1 MPDLYLK
8 KCRCPY
14 CLKETETKR
23 VLSRHIRVEHT
34 DMDGFIHYQG
44 PNVYF
49 YEPIQCSHCRFIF
62 HEAFEK
68 LRPDVRTL
76 LKTDILS
83 TLPVL
88 PFSATER
95 SVKQVLYLYKL
106 CLYMAQVTLQKDS
119 IQAMLGIRISWM
131 YRLLEDLEQELSW
144 TMRSVQKYETIYF
157 EYSDAVR
164 TGIPHDV
171 LLLRISDL
179 YATLGDT
186 DNAKQWY
193 GLIFQSKTV
202 SDRIK
207 KEAREHWELYR
218 EQHPI

>member
-1 MPDLYLK
+1 MPDLYMK

-68 LRPDVRTL
+68 LRPDVRIL
-76 LKTDILS
+76 LETDILS
-83 TLPVL
+83 MLPVL

-131 YRLLEDLEQELSW
+131 YRLLEDLEQEISW
-144 TMRSVQKYETIYF
+144 TMRSVQKYETIYL
-157 EYSDAVR
+157 EYTDAVR

-179 YATLGDT
+179 YATLADT

-193 GLIFQSKTV
+193 SLIFQSKTV

-218 EQHPI
+218 EQHTI

>member
-68 LRPDVRTL
+68 LRPDVRIL
-76 LKTDILS
+76 LETDILS

-95 SVKQVLYLYKL
+95 SAKQVLYLYKL
-106 CLYMAQVTLQKDS
+106 CLYMAQITLQKDS

-144 TMRSVQKYETIYF
+144 TMRSVQKYETIYLN
-157 EYSDAVR
+157 YTDAVR

-193 GLIFQSKTV
+193 SLIFQSKTV

-218 EQHPI
+218 EQHTI

>member
-1 MPDLYLK
+1 MPDLYAK

-14 CLKETETKR
+14 CLKDTETKR
-23 VLSRHIRVEHT
+23 VLSRHIRIDHT
-34 DMDGFIHYQG
+34 DLDGFIHYQG

-49 YEPIQCSHCRFIF
+49 YEPIQCNHCRFIF

-68 LRPDVRTL
+68 LRPDVRIL
-76 LKTDILS
+76 LETDILS
-83 TLPVL
+83 MLPVL

-106 CLYMAQVTLQKDS
+106 CLYMAQITLQKDS

-144 TMRSVQKYETIYF
+144 TMRSVQKYETIYLN
-157 EYSDAVR
+157 YTDAVR

-193 GLIFQSKTV
+193 SLIFQSKTV

-218 EQHPI
+218 EQHTI

>member
-1 MPDLYLK
+1 MK

-68 LRPDVRTL
+68 LRPDVRIL
-76 LKTDILS
+76 LETDILS
-83 TLPVL
+83 MLPVL

-131 YRLLEDLEQELSW
+131 YRLLEDLEQEISW
-144 TMRSVQKYETIYF
+144 TMRSVQKYETIYL
-157 EYSDAVR
+157 EYTDAVR

-179 YATLGDT
+179 YATLADT

-193 GLIFQSKTV
+193 SLIFQSKTV

-218 EQHPI
+218 EQHTI